1 MSRFL
6 ENRVTKL
13 EVRRRGAGR
22 FDDWTEEELVARIAE
37 LDAVITRGGRI
48 TIEEAVA
55 RCDDLNE
62 SEKAHLLSLHQR
74 VAV

>member
-1 MSRFL
+1 M
-6 ENRVTKL
+6 
-13 EVRRRGAGR
+13 
-22 FDDWTEEELVARIAE
+22 ARIAE

-62 SEKAHLLSLHQR
+62 FEKAHLLSLHQR

>member
-1 MSRFL
+1 MSRLL
-6 ENRVTKL
+6 ENRVARL
-13 EVRRRGAGR
+13 EGNRRA
-22 FDDWTEEELVARIAE
+22 DKYADWTDEQLVARIAE